1 MQNQNYILIKKSG
14 FVKMM
19 LKDALN
25 NEQER
30 ILKRIKKIISNK
42 VYNTKINNSFHDF
55 KDYEI
60 ELKQL
65 NKKLDLINEILKGLD

>member
-42 VYNTKINNSFHDF
+42 STIQK
-55 KDYEI
+55 
-60 ELKQL
+60 
-65 NKKLDLINEILKGLD
+65 